1 MNNEQRLEYLEE
13 LLKEQDYRKL
23 RAVLVDENEVDV
35 ALFIEELPEDEALV
49 VFRLLPKDMGAT
61 VFSHLS
67 TDAQQELA
75 RAFSDQDIND
85 MLERLYVDDV
95 VDFLE
100 EMPANVVKRILQL
113 TRPERRLLIN
123 RYLQYPEDSAGS
135 IMTAEFTDL
144 KKEMSVR
151 QAINR
156 IRLHGEDRETIY
168 TCYVTD
174 QNRRLEG
181 VISVKALLLAEDD
194 DIIADLMETDVINV
208 LTNTDQEEVA
218 RIFSRYDFLSLP
230 VTDQEGRLVGIVTI
244 DDAVDVMEEEAT
256 EDFEKMAAISP
267 SEKPYLSMSVWDN
280 ARKRILWL
288 LLLMVSSMITG
299 GIIESYEAAF
309 THLPVLV
316 AFIPMLMDTGGNA
329 GSQTSTM
336 LIRGMALNEI
346 SIRDIAVVVWKEI
359 RIALVVGTALSAVN
373 FIRIYYF
380 YERNLMLALTVSVT
394 LIATVFM
401 AKLVGAILP
410 LLAKTL
416 KLDPAIMAAPLI
428 TTLVDAG
435 SLVVYFKIAHLMIK
449 NFA

>member
-1 MNNEQRLEYLEE
+1 MDNEARLDYLEE
-13 LLKEQDYRKL
+13 LLKNQDYRKL
-23 RAVLVDENEVDV
+23 RESLVEDNEVDV
-35 ALFIEELPEDEALV
+35 AMFIEELPEHEALV
-49 VFRLLPKDMGAT
+49 VFRLLPKDMGAL

-67 TDAQQELA
+67 SEAQQDLA
-75 RAFSDQDIND
+75 KAFSDQDLND
-85 MLERLYVDDV
+85 MLERLYVDDA

-100 EMPANVVKRILQL
+100 EMPANIVRRILQL

-144 KKEMSVR
+144 KREMSVR

-181 VISVKALLLAEDD
+181 VISVKTLLLAEDD
-194 DIIADLMETDVINV
+194 DMIADLMESDVINV
-208 LTNTDQEEVA
+208 NTSTDQEEVA

-230 VTDQEGRLVGIVTI
+230 VTDHEGRLVGIVTI

-256 EDFEKMAAISP
+256 EDFEKMAAITP
-267 SEKPYLSMSVWDN
+267 SEKPYLNMSVWEN
-280 ARKRILWL
+280 ARKRIVWL
-288 LLLMVSSMITG
+288 MLLMVSSMITG
-299 GIIESYEAAF
+299 GIIESYEASF
-309 THLPVLV
+309 TQLPILV

-346 SIRDIAVVVWKEI
+346 SIKDIVIVIWKEI
-359 RIALVVGTALSAVN
+359 RIALLVGTALSAVN
-373 FIRIYYF
+373 FIRIYFF
-380 YERNLMLALTVSVT
+380 YEKNMTLALTVSLT
-394 LIATVFM
+394 LAATVFM

-435 SLVVYFKIAHLMIK
+435 SLVVYFRIAHLMIK